1 MTTINWHIAI
11 IIAIIFLLVA
21 ICLVFHFIYK
31 ILIEKSNEKQVKIL
45 PLLPKRDYTLS
56 ELKSFNGKGEDGRIC
71 VATMGKVY
79 DVTRCET

>member
-1 MTTINWHIAI
+1 MITINWDIAI
-11 IIAIIFLLVA
+11 IGVIVLLVV
-21 ICLVFHFIYK
+21 ICFIFHFIYK
-31 ILIEKSNEKQVKIL
+31 TLIEISNEKQVKIL